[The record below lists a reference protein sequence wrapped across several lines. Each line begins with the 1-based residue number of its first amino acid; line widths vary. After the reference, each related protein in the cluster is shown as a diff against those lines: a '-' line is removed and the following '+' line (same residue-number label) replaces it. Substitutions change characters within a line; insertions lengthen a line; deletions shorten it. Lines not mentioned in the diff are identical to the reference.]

1 MKSDVDGVLT
11 GSMIAGAALRVA
23 ATKGEARSSSARPEH
38 DDDALV
44 EIMAIAAAAAQGWR
58 WYDFKQMIDVQD
70 GAVCSRNRHSWRVSC
85 RAALNALRE
94 HGKENA

>member
-1 MKSDVDGVLT
+1 MKHHHDCALLFDDGGDDCT
-11 GSMIAGAALRVA
+11 CS
-23 ATKGEARSSSARPEH
+23 
-38 DDDALV
+38 DDALV
-44 EIMAIAAAAAQGWR
+44 EVMAIAAAAAQGWR

-94 HGKENA
+94 HGKEMGCESYR